1 MMLFLSVL
9 GSLGPYPWFIVGA
22 IFLIAEV
29 ILPGVSL
36 IWFGAAAS
44 ATGALVLF
52 YPLGWEAQMIA
63 FLGFAAVSVLVG
75 RWIAARAVGDDADSV
90 NRGVESMIGREL
102 SLAEAIEHGYGHARY
117 GDSLWR
123 VAGPD
128 LPAGTK
134 VRVVGVEA
142 STLLVTPLGAS
153 EASVGPARTLPA

>member
-1 MMLFLSVL
+1 MMMFLSVL
-9 GSLGPYPWFIVGA
+9 GSLGPYAWFIVGA
-22 IFLIAEV
+22 VFLIAEV

-44 ATGALVLF
+44 ATGALVLV

-75 RWIAARAVGDDADSV
+75 RWIAARAVDDDADNV
-90 NRGVESMIGREL
+90 NRGVQSMIGREL
-102 SLAEAIEHGYGHARY
+102 TLAKAIENGYGHARF

-142 STLLVTPLGAS
+142 STLIVAPSAAA
-153 EASVGPARTLPA
+153 EANVVPARTLPA